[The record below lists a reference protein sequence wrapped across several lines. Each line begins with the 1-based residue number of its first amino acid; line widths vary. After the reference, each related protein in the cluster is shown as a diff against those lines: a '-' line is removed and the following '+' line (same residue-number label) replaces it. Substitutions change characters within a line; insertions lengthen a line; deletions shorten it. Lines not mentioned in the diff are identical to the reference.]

1 VTTPTSNYSDANVN
15 DVVQP
20 CQRHPESIKEGHFHY
35 RRLVLHPCSPPPAP
49 KSPSHIP
56 TGTAGIGKAAVLAL
70 AAHRPARIYFTGRN
84 ASAGSAVISEA
95 QKLHSCACPPLTF
108 IQCDL
113 SSSCESIRAA
123 LADKFHSS
131 RLDILIA
138 NAGVMAIPP
147 GLTDEGFELQFGT
160 NYLGHAV
167 MLQLLRPLML
177 RTAQDTS
184 VGGGGDV
191 RFVAVSSFGHTM
203 APSSGIEFL
212 KLKLPDAGTKWQRYG
227 QSKLADILLAK
238 EMAKRYPDILS
249 VSVHPGLVKRELGPR
264 AEWSVMMMLMQPL
277 RLTPLYKGPEQG
289 AHNLLWAATTGKE
302 NLEGGKYYEPV
313 GKTPGKV
320 NSYSGVAEMC
330 ADERLANQLWEWTE
344 EELEDLVAL

>member
-1 VTTPTSNYSDANVN
+1 MRPAAAGRAGLRDEAIVLLGSGFVRACLIEYSILRNVFVCPDTVSEKTPIPNLSKKVIFITGGWS
-15 DVVQP
+15 
-20 CQRHPESIKEGHFHY
+20 
-35 RRLVLHPCSPPPAP
+35 CSPPPAP
-49 KSPSHIP
+49 KSPSHIS
-56 TGTAGIGKAAVLAL
+56 TGTAGIGKATVFAL

-95 QKLHSCACPPLTF
+95 QKLHFCACPPLTF
-108 IQCDL
+108 IQCDV
-113 SSSCESIRAA
+113 SSSRESIRAA

-147 GLTDEGFELQFGT
+147 GITDEGFELQYGT

-203 APSSGIEFL
+203 APSSGIKFE
-212 KLKLPDAGTKWQRYG
+212 KLKLPDASTKWQGYG
-227 QSKLADILLAK
+227 QSKPADILLAK
-238 EMAKRYPDILS
+238 GMD
-249 VSVHPGLVKRELGPR
+249 G
-264 AEWSVMMMLMQPL
+264 
-277 RLTPLYKGPEQG
+277 
-289 AHNLLWAATTGKE
+289 
-302 NLEGGKYYEPV
+302 
-313 GKTPGKV
+313 
-320 NSYSGVAEMC
+320 
-330 ADERLANQLWEWTE
+330 
-344 EELEDLVAL
+344 LVAL